1 MELIAT
7 LDNTFKFDD
16 DTIRVLGDSSNPL
29 FIASDICKIL
39 DITNVSQALSSIPEK
54 WKGIIL
60 NKTSGGKQNM
70 YYVTEPGLY
79 KLITKSK
86 KKIAEKFQEWL
97 YEEVLPK
104 IRKNGEY
111 ILEEY
116 KQQIE
121 KLENDLVKVK
131 KSNIKQTER
140 FGFYHN
146 FRDMPSVYIISDPGK
161 LNKSELKFGFT
172 ENINNRLE
180 HDRCMI
186 PNLRL
191 EFLMYTPF
199 PRLFEATIKHRFYEQ
214 LINKNHEW
222 IIEPLENVI
231 DFYRTI
237 NKVMNFKGIEED
249 SCWKYN
255 NVLEDEE
262 DDKKV
267 YTKKDEEKIEP
278 KEEIKEYKIG
288 LKTELLSTRLKK
300 ILPGWLIKSEY
311 IKINEKSP
319 EQHRY
324 CDGWCKKY
332 IKTNEFSYNKKGNT
346 LVICKKCEDMED
358 IARIKIETGVSKA
371 DQIKKNPL
379 LLLCKGDTKV
389 CRQCKKIKNLE
400 DFEDVNRKCRE
411 CKRNNQKTRIA
422 TINFKDTIELL
433 KTLKEKELET
443 EIKKVSKDELIKIIK
458 ELKIGRL
465 ATDKKDDMNQKVFL
479 YFN

>member
-1 MELIAT
+1 M
-7 LDNTFKFDD
+7 
-16 DTIRVLGDSSNPL
+16 
-29 FIASDICKIL
+29 
-39 DITNVSQALSSIPEK
+39 
-54 WKGIIL
+54 
-60 NKTSGGKQNM
+60 
-70 YYVTEPGLY
+70 
-79 KLITKSK
+79 
-86 KKIAEKFQEWL
+86 
-97 YEEVLPK
+97 
-104 IRKNGEY
+104 
-111 ILEEY
+111 
-116 KQQIE
+116 
-121 KLENDLVKVK
+121 
-131 KSNIKQTER
+131 
-140 FGFYHN
+140 
-146 FRDMPSVYIISDPGK
+146 
-161 LNKSELKFGFT
+161 
-172 ENINNRLE
+172 
-180 HDRCMI
+180 
-186 PNLRL
+186 
-191 EFLMYTPF
+191 
-199 PRLFEATIKHRFYEQ
+199 
-214 LINKNHEW
+214 
-222 IIEPLENVI
+222 
-231 DFYRTI
+231 
-237 NKVMNFKGIEED
+237 
-249 SCWKYN
+249 
-255 NVLEDEE
+255 
-262 DDKKV
+262 
-267 YTKKDEEKIEP
+267 
-278 KEEIKEYKIG
+278 
-288 LKTELLSTRLKK
+288 
-300 ILPGWLIKSEY
+300 IKSEY

-358 IARIKIETGVSKA
+358 IARIKIETGVSTA